1 MKSFHDFNIYE
12 YGVNCG
18 QREITLKLKQH
29 HGSES
34 GTVILGGVIGHRFEK
49 VLEGNIVLS
58 IEEYKP
64 LHFHAQFKNE
74 ILEYVKWGL
83 PLRFESSAEFEAQSN
98 QKNLKFIVISS
109 SYGLSGWVIC
119 TSVSVA

>member
-12 YGVNCG
+12 YDVNCA
-18 QREITLKLKQH
+18 QREITLKLKQY

-34 GTVILGGVIGHRFEK
+34 GTVIFDGVIGHHFK
-49 VLEGNIVLS
+49 NILEGNIVLS
-58 IEEYKP
+58 IEEYGP
-64 LHFHAQFKNE
+64 LKFHADFENE

-83 PLRFESSAEFEAQSN
+83 PLNFKGSAEFEAQSN
-98 QKNLKFIVISS
+98 HKGLKFIVISS

-119 TSVSVA
+119 TNVSVA